1 MLTCSLQL
9 VNHVLSQSITPQL
22 STLFAAAG
30 KVFIGEMVEEGE
42 SPFAACVPVLT
53 LPLAARRVAAAQGHV
68 GALQP
73 AHLAAAFA
81 AHKARLER
89 PGAQAPGAVAKGGA
103 PGTGKR
109 RRMF

>member
-1 MLTCSLQL
+1 M
-9 VNHVLSQSITPQL
+9 
-22 STLFAAAG
+22 
-30 KVFIGEMVEEGE
+30 
-42 SPFAACVPVLT
+42 
-53 LPLAARRVAAAQGHV
+53 

-73 AHLAAAFA
+73 SHLAAAFA
-81 AHKARLER
+81 AHKERLER